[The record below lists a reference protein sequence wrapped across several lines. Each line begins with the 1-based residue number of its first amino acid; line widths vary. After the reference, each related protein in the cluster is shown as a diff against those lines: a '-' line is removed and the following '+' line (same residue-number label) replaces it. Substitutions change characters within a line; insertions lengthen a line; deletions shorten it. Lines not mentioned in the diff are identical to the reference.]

1 MAPRSVM
8 SCRQRWGSGAFS
20 VAILMAT
27 ASCHAKSLPKP
38 SPWVRC
44 LQVGHHVSDRP
55 VSGYVIGGLGSKVA
69 IKECGSEQIG
79 LIFLNKEPSSLTA
92 LRARSERLMTV
103 VGFDAVASGWVV
115 EDRGTYTL
123 IVASIDGLN
132 ENPSVVES
140 SKRPRKRSVPTLSPE
155 QPLVLQ

>member
-1 MAPRSVM
+1 
-8 SCRQRWGSGAFS
+8 
-20 VAILMAT
+20 
-27 ASCHAKSLPKP
+27 
-38 SPWVRC
+38 
-44 LQVGHHVSDRP
+44 